1 MTSRLSA
8 LGYLALMTLVVY
20 GAMNREDQ
28 SSGGWLLVVLV
39 VVQLAA
45 GFLVGRW
52 WAILL
57 PLLVV
62 VISVPAGPPPI
73 TTEEPF
79 PIWFVLSFLSL
90 FAIPL
95 VGLGVVSR
103 RTLRRI

>member
-62 VISVPAGPPPI
+62 VISVPAGHPPI